1 MIRPIL
7 SRRSRRELYG
17 WERPQKRG
25 GPLASVWMDVRRFW
39 ARECVCI
46 YVIRNPAGR
55 CTIRSKSL
63 EVAGRWFTLHLRR
76 CVFSSAATVTVREE
90 KKEKKEQ
97 RNCIKLFF
105 FFWFTIYLSST
116 SSTIFRRACAFRLCS
131 VPWRLE
137 IVSVF
142 RLYQVGE
149 GIACCTSFPG

>member
-90 KKEKKEQ
+90 KKRKE
-97 RNCIKLFF
+97 RTKELHKTVLLFLVYNLLIEYVEYDF
-105 FFWFTIYLSST
+105 SPGVRISALFCSMATRDHLCVSALS
-116 SSTIFRRACAFRLCS
+116 
-131 VPWRLE
+131 
-137 IVSVF
+137 
-142 RLYQVGE
+142 G
-149 GIACCTSFPG
+149 G